1 MKILTINSHDSHGGA
16 GRAAYN
22 LFKGLENI
30 GLDSQMLVATKAT
43 SDHGIVGPESKLSKL
58 WHLILPHIDSIPNRF
73 LKTNNGNLHSPAW
86 TPSFIGKK
94 IAIIDPDVI
103 HLHWVQSGFLPVE
116 ALARLKKPIVWT
128 LHDMWPFS
136 GAEHY
141 SNGSERYKQGYN
153 RNNRQKDESGFDLNR
168 WAWKR
173 KKKAWKRIDNLT
185 IVAPSK
191 WMAKCAAESVLFK
204 DRRIE
209 VIPVGLDHN
218 LYRPRNKQ
226 TVREILGMP
235 LGKKIILI
243 GALNFLK
250 DKRKGGHYLK
260 KAFELL
266 VKAGCDE
273 KYEVYVLGT
282 SAPLIDQQF
291 GFKTNYFGTNRD
303 DLSLALLYAAV
314 DVFVAP
320 SIEENFSAT
329 VFESLSCGTPVVAF
343 DIGGMPDMITHKHNG
358 YLAKPYLVDDLAAGI
373 KWVLENTSWSNL
385 SINAR
390 KFIENECTLKIQ
402 AKRYKRIYDSIIA
415 NHLTE
420 I

>member
-1 MKILTINSHDSHGGA
+1 M
-16 GRAAYN
+16 
-22 LFKGLENI
+22 
-30 GLDSQMLVATKAT
+30 
-43 SDHGIVGPESKLSKL
+43 
-58 WHLILPHIDSIPNRF
+58 
-73 LKTNNGNLHSPAW
+73 
-86 TPSFIGKK
+86 
-94 IAIIDPDVI
+94 
-103 HLHWVQSGFLPVE
+103 
-116 ALARLKKPIVWT
+116 AR
-128 LHDMWPFS
+128 
-136 GAEHY
+136 
-141 SNGSERYKQGYN
+141 
-153 RNNRQKDESGFDLNR
+153 
-168 WAWKR
+168 
-173 KKKAWKRIDNLT
+173 
-185 IVAPSK
+185 
-191 WMAKCAAESVLFK
+191 CAAESVLFK

-218 LYRPRNKQ
+218 LYRPRDKQ

-235 LGKKIILI
+235 LDKKIILI
-243 GALNFLK
+243 GAMNFLK

-266 VKAGCDE
+266 VKVGCDE

-343 DIGGMPDMITHKHNG
+343 DIGGMPDMITHKQNG

-373 KWVLENTSWSNL
+373 KWVLEDPSYPNL

-390 KFIENECTLKIQ
+390 RFIENECTLEIQ
-402 AKRYKRIYDSIIA
+402 AKRYKRIYDSMIA